1 MHQEISEYGIL
12 RQISEAYDHLSRS
25 HKKIAD
31 YILQNS
37 EAVPMMSATQ
47 MAKTVSVSEA
57 TVVRFAVYFGFDGY
71 PEFKRRL
78 KDEISST
85 MTALDRI
92 DMVMTTPGA
101 STSGMFHDILKS
113 DIQSM
118 RETLNVFD
126 EQVFENA
133 VDAIINSRK
142 VIVVGF
148 HTSSVL
154 TQHLGHYLR
163 LLRDGVIVINGL
175 NDLYEQTIRA
185 DESDTVIALSF
196 PRYSRTTYDVIS
208 VLKDKG
214 TSVIS
219 LTDSPYAPIVQ
230 FSDYALIAKSNVNS
244 FVDSLTAPL
253 SMIDALIVAV
263 GNRNLERTKK
273 TFNELEKMYQKND
286 VYAVE
291 VMSNDKK

>member
-1 MHQEISEYGIL
+1 MHQEISEHRIL

-31 YILQNS
+31 YILQNC
-37 EAVPMMSATQ
+37 EAVPTMSAAQ
-47 MAKTVSVSEA
+47 MAKSVSVSEA

-85 MTALDRI
+85 MTTLDRI
-92 DMVMTTPGA
+92 DMVMATPGA

-126 EQVFENA
+126 KKIFESA
-133 VDAIINSRK
+133 VDVIIGSRK

-154 TQHLGHYLR
+154 AQHLGHYLR

-214 TSVIS
+214 TSIIS

-263 GNRNLERTKK
+263 GSRNLERTKRI
-273 TFNELEKMYQKND
+273 FNELEKMYQKND

-291 VMSNDKK
+291 VMLHDKS